1 MSSQA
6 MTNGDKP
13 QSEFINHLASYP
25 VVSDSI
31 NTFKS
36 NPYGQKS
43 IDIADASYNSF
54 VKPVLPYA
62 KGPYGY
68 VKPYVTKADQVASSG
83 LTKVDETFPIVKED
97 TQKIKSTVFDYAL
110 YPFKLAGESKDY
122 VFKTYD
128 SEYKKCGG
136 DGLISGGKAMITTS
150 LVVTSDSLAWL
161 SSFLGQKKEQ
171 TKDVAQEKSGQAN
184 AYMQEKSGQA
194 NSYMQEKAGQAKSVA
209 KDKTGN

>member
-1 MSSQA
+1 M
-6 MTNGDKP
+6 P
-13 QSEFINHLASYP
+13 QHLTSYP

-43 IDIADASYNSF
+43 IDIADASYNQF

-62 KGPYGY
+62 QRPYGY
-68 VKPYVTKADQVASSG
+68 VAPYVAKADQVASSG
-83 LTKVDETFPIVKED
+83 LSKVDETFPIVKED

-110 YPFKLAGESKDY
+110 YPFKLAAESRDY
-122 VFKTYD
+122 VFKTYG

-171 TKDVAQEKSGQAN
+171 SKDVMQEKSGQAN
-184 AYMQEKSGQA
+184 AYMQEK
-194 NSYMQEKAGQAKSVA
+194 AGQAKSIA